1 MDYAEMVTH
10 LSNEDL
16 AANNKE
22 IANLPRKHG
31 FKTGEELKSE
41 GK

>member
-1 MDYAEMVTH
+1 MVTH

-22 IANLPRKHG
+22 IADLPRKHG
-31 FKTGEELKSE
+31 FKTGEELKFE